1 MMIWLE
7 YKKFF
12 KDKSIWIAI
21 CFFFLIEVCLQL
33 GCYEKF
39 LNKNSYAAKIN
50 NTIKHII
57 KNKEKLNPDIL
68 LVGTSLAY
76 EGISLKELNKRL
88 EKLNLKVQ
96 SVAIPGAEMIV
107 QELLLE
113 KALEEFPNVKYIIH
127 INDIQMPW
135 IDYSKPTDSTL
146 AMLSTFNP
154 IKVLQKLK
162 GYEYEFGY
170 VEISYLSLK
179 LIAYRKDFADFILSP
194 LKRLKEIF
202 RANKNPNLSPYFY
215 ENSYEESLQSYSF
228 TNLLECKKA
237 SQISSPIPKSSGAFH
252 QEAVHKTCA
261 LAEES
266 NFIEGETESTQKF
279 YKRLQSF
286 YSIPRKKN
294 IRIFNI
300 FAPLPNHLAKI
311 NYHKR
316 IHFWTEH
323 YSDIALEN
331 LLDLSDSIPILENEK
346 HYFDMMHLNQ
356 KGMQIF
362 TERLA
367 DKLISELEKGK

>member
-1 MMIWLE
+1 MWLE

-12 KDKSIWIAI
+12 KDKSIWIALS
-21 CFFFLIEVCLQL
+21 FFFLIEVCLQL
-33 GCYEKF
+33 GCYAKF

-50 NTIKHII
+50 NTINHII
-57 KNKEKLNPDIL
+57 KNKKNLNPDIL

-76 EGISLKELNKRL
+76 EGISLRELNKRL
-88 EKLNLKVQ
+88 EKSNLKVQ
-96 SVAIPGAEMIV
+96 SIAIPGAEMIV
-107 QELLLE
+107 QELILE

-146 AMLSTFNP
+146 AMLSTFTP
-154 IKVLQKLK
+154 ITVIQKLQT
-162 GYEYEFGY
+162 YEYEFGY
-170 VEISYLSLK
+170 TEISYLSFK

-202 RANKNPNLSPYFY
+202 RAYKNPNQSPYFY
-215 ENSYEESLQSYSF
+215 ENAYEESLQAYTF
-228 TNLLECKKA
+228 TNLLECKKV
-237 SQISSPIPKSSGAFH
+237 SQLNLPIPKGSGDFH
-252 QEAVHKTCA
+252 REAVHKTCA

-266 NFIEGETESTQKF
+266 NFIEGETESTKKF

-300 FAPLPNHLAKI
+300 FAPLPNHLSKI

-331 LLDLSDSIPILENEK
+331 LADLSDSIPNLENEK
-346 HYFDMMHLNQ
+346 FYFDMMHLN
-356 KGMQIF
+356 KSGMNLF
-362 TERLA
+362 TEKLA
-367 DKLISELEKGK
+367 DKLLIELEKKK